1 MSDSRLVLEPRSTA
15 RTRDTVRRRGFVHF
29 MLDKLRRLTTS
40 FPPRRIRILVTG
52 FLDAIARKR
61 PRTITFVCKRR
72 FGYSGNIRVLCEA
85 MASDSRYSI
94 QLWCEAPLSAALRRT
109 LKQQGIRRLTWGWP
123 RDLWSLVSSGIV
135 VVDHSIRDA
144 YIVRARPDRAIIN
157 VWHGVPIKRIE
168 LDIPR
173 LEPVRKRIIE
183 DTARLY
189 DAVIANSADDR
200 RAIAQAFG
208 IDPVRVGVTGL
219 PRLDMLTGHHP
230 LAGDLARDRHELRQR
245 LDGRALVLY
254 APTFR
259 ERGPSPLA
267 QLTPGDWAALDATV
281 RAHGA
286 VLGLRPHPYDRT
298 PHPRGLA
305 GVISVSA
312 EQYAETN
319 LVLREA
325 RVLVTDFS
333 SIWVDYL
340 VLNRPILGF
349 AKDRIQYTR
358 RERGFTYDLDEV
370 FPTPFAETV
379 DQLLESLREVLGS
392 GSPTPHYGK
401 QRAMF
406 HDRRPPPYAQNC
418 VDLIDRVSRVK
429 HQGKERHLS
438 GTPAARS
445 GRATSSASSS

>member
-1 MSDSRLVLEPRSTA
+1 MSGDGLLLGLGRTGTHLGALRSRGHVFWMDSLSRLR
-15 RTRDTVRRRGFVHF
+15 
-29 MLDKLRRLTTS
+29 TS
-40 FPPRRIRILVTG
+40 FPPRRVRILVTSV
-52 FLDAIARKR
+52 LDALARKR
-61 PRTITFVCKRR
+61 PRAITFVCKRR

-85 MASDSRYSI
+85 MAADGRYRV
-94 QLWCEAPLSAALRRT
+94 QLWCEAPMSAPVRRT
-109 LKQQGIRRLTWGWP
+109 LKQLGIRRLTWGWP

-144 YIVRARPDRAIIN
+144 YIVRARADRTIIN

-168 LDIPR
+168 LDIPGLAPVYKR
-173 LEPVRKRIIE
+173 LME

-189 DAVIANSADDR
+189 DALIANSADDQ
-200 RAIAQAFG
+200 RAIARAFG
-208 IDPVRVGVTGL
+208 IDPARVGVTGL

-230 LAGDLARDRHELRQR
+230 LAGDLARDRDELRQR
-245 LDGRALVLY
+245 LGGRALVLY

-267 QLTPGDWAALDATV
+267 QLTANEWAALDAAV

-286 VLGLRPHPYDRT
+286 VLGVRPHPYDRT
-298 PHPRGLA
+298 LLPRGLG

-312 EQYAETN
+312 EHYPETN
-319 LVLREA
+319 LVLRDTQ
-325 RVLVTDFS
+325 VLVTDFS

-340 VLNRPILGF
+340 VLDRPILGF

-370 FPTPFAETV
+370 FPTRFAETV
-379 DQLLESLREVLGS
+379 DALIESLREVLDS
-392 GSPTPHYGK
+392 GSSAPCYAK

-406 HDRRPPPYAQNC
+406 HQPTPPPYTQDC
-418 VDLIDRVSRVK
+418 VDLIHRVSGAK
-429 HQGKERHLS
+429 HRQRR
-438 GTPAARS
+438 PAAR
-445 GRATSSASSS
+445 